1 MNCVI
6 CNDVCDKY
14 DGKVWITLKNENY
27 YDTYSPMI
35 HYCSYL
41 CHQRNKHHLPKDHWK
56 NVMNKEDFDDLRPI
70 VNSSQVKSFEYIT
83 YNEYIRLTDKEKERY
98 DSQKEINLVMDR
110 EKYMFYTD
118 IYEEDKRTS
127 MIEADESVSDDPIDD
142 Y

>member
-1 MNCVI
+1 MNCII

-27 YDTYSPMI
+27 YDTYSQVI

-56 NVMNKEDFDDLRPI
+56 NVMNKEDFNCPLPVIPSKDKR
-70 VNSSQVKSFEYIT
+70 FEYIT
-83 YNEYIRLTDKEKERY
+83 YNEYIELNDLEKEKY
-98 DSQKEINLVMDR
+98 DLNKEKNEEINLNYSSFHQ
-110 EKYMFYTD
+110 EQ
-118 IYEEDKRTS
+118 YEEDKRTS
-127 MIEADESVSDDPIDD
+127 MIEDHESISDDSIDD